1 MEIAAKSPVR
11 MADAAA
17 VREAARLLRAGKLV
31 AFPTETVYGLGADAT
46 NDHAVADIFAAKER
60 PRFNPLIV
68 HVANLAHAQEY
79 SEFHAGALR
88 LAKVFWPG
96 ALTLV
101 LARRAGC
108 ALSQLV
114 SAGLDTV
121 ALRAPAHSIAQELLA
136 KSGLPIAAPSANAS
150 GRISATTAEHV
161 RASLG
166 DKVELILDAGPTA
179 LGLESTVIG
188 FDAEKPVLLR
198 LGAISRRE
206 IEEVVGRVE
215 DSANTGVR
223 SPGQLASHYAPRALV
238 RLNATSVR
246 ENEALLAFGRRVLE
260 GARVTVNL
268 SEKGDVREAAVNLF
282 AHLHTLDATGLPVAV
297 MPIPLDGLGEAIND
311 RLSRAAAKRDQ
322 S

>member
-11 MADAAA
+11 MADTAA

-188 FDAEKPVLLR
+188 FDEEKPVLLR

-223 SPGQLASHYAPRALV
+223 SPGQLASHYAPRASV

-246 ENEALLAFGRRVLE
+246 ENEALLAFGRVLD

-268 SEKGDVREAAVNLF
+268 SENGDVREAAVNLF
-282 AHLHTLDATGLPVAV
+282 AHLHTLDVTGLPIAV

-311 RLSRAAAKRDQ
+311 RLLRAAAKRDQ

>member
-1 MEIAAKSPVR
+1 MEITAKSPVR

-46 NDHAVADIFAAKER
+46 NDQAVADIFAAKER

-68 HVANLAHAQEY
+68 HVANLAHAEEY
-79 SEFHAGALR
+79 SAFHAGALR

-101 LARRAGC
+101 LARRAGS

-121 ALRAPAHSIAQELLA
+121 ALRAPAHSIAQQLLA

-161 RASLG
+161 GTSLG

-188 FDAEKPVLLR
+188 FDEEKPVLLR

-215 DSANTGVR
+215 DSSNAGVR
-223 SPGQLASHYAPRALV
+223 SPGQLASHYAPRASV

-282 AHLHTLDATGLPVAV
+282 AHLHTLDATGLPIAV

>member
-11 MADAAA
+11 MADTAA

-188 FDAEKPVLLR
+188 FDEEKPVLLR

-206 IEEVVGRVE
+206 IEEVVGRLE

-223 SPGQLASHYAPRALV
+223 SPGQLASHYAPRAPV

-268 SEKGDVREAAVNLF
+268 SENGDVREAAVNLF
-282 AHLHTLDATGLPVAV
+282 AHLHTLDVTGLPIAV

-311 RLSRAAAKRDQ
+311 RLLRAAAKRDQ

>member
-11 MADAAA
+11 MADTAA

-188 FDAEKPVLLR
+188 FDEEKPVLLR

-206 IEEVVGRVE
+206 IEEVVGRLE

-223 SPGQLASHYAPRALV
+223 SPGQLASHYAPRASV

-246 ENEALLAFGRRVLE
+246 ENEALLAFGRVLD
-260 GARVTVNL
+260 GARVTLNL
-268 SEKGDVREAAVNLF
+268 SENGDVREAAVNLF
-282 AHLHTLDATGLPVAV
+282 AHLHTLDVTGLPIAV

-311 RLSRAAAKRDQ
+311 RLLRAAAKRDQ

>member
-11 MADAAA
+11 KADTAA

-223 SPGQLASHYAPRALV
+223 SPGQLASHYAPRAPV

-268 SEKGDVREAAVNLF
+268 SENGDVREAAVNLF
-282 AHLHTLDATGLPVAV
+282 AHLHTLDVTGLPIAV

-311 RLSRAAAKRDQ
+311 RLLRAAAKRDQ

>member
-46 NDHAVADIFAAKER
+46 NDQAVADIFAAKER

-68 HVANLAHAQEY
+68 HVANLAHAEEY
-79 SEFHAGALR
+79 SAFHAGALR

-121 ALRAPAHSIAQELLA
+121 ALRAPAHTVAQQLLA

-161 RASLG
+161 RTSLG

-215 DSANTGVR
+215 DSSNAGVR
-223 SPGQLASHYAPRALV
+223 SPGQLASHYAPRAPV

-246 ENEALLAFGRRVLE
+246 ENEALLAFGCQVLE

-282 AHLHTLDATGLPVAV
+282 AHLHTLDATGLPIAV

>member
-17 VREAARLLRAGKLV
+17 VREAVRLLRAGKLV

-188 FDAEKPVLLR
+188 FDEEKPVLLR

-206 IEEVVGRVE
+206 IEEVVGRLE

-223 SPGQLASHYAPRALV
+223 SPGQLASHYAPRASV

-246 ENEALLAFGRRVLE
+246 ENEALLAFGRVLD

-268 SEKGDVREAAVNLF
+268 SENGDVREAAVNLF
-282 AHLHTLDATGLPVAV
+282 AHLHTLDVTGLPIAV

-311 RLSRAAAKRDQ
+311 RLLRAAAKRDQ

>member
-11 MADAAA
+11 MADTAA

-188 FDAEKPVLLR
+188 FDEEKPVLLR

-206 IEEVVGRVE
+206 IEEVVGRLE

-223 SPGQLASHYAPRALV
+223 SPGQLASHYAPRASV

-246 ENEALLAFGRRVLE
+246 ENEALLAFGRVLD

-268 SEKGDVREAAVNLF
+268 SENGDVREAAVNLF
-282 AHLHTLDATGLPVAV
+282 AHLHTLDVTGLPIAV

-311 RLSRAAAKRDQ
+311 RLLRAAAKRDQ

>member
-88 LAKVFWPG
+88 LARVFWPG

-268 SEKGDVREAAVNLF
+268 SENGDVREAAVNLF
-282 AHLHTLDATGLPVAV
+282 AHLHTLDATGLPIAV

-311 RLSRAAAKRDQ
+311 RLLRAAAKRDQ